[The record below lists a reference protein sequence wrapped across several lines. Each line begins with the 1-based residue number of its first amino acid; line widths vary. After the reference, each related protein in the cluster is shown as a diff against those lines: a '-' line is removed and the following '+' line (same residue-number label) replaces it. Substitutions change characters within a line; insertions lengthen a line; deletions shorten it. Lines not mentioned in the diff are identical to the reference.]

1 MRSIRVFS
9 TSFGNGIQ
17 EVQVADD
24 ATWEDLKRA
33 IGISG
38 ANWTGIGR
46 PTKTIYVSAEG
57 SSASSMLNKDD
68 IQINIF
74 PKQMKAGNRAL
85 IDAETRLM
93 QLQAKMNS
101 LKQDVEDLV
110 DVLDNV
116 ENQVSNMIDDVVNN
130 TPASTPNPLSSGRS
144 SHDDFE
150 SALGLG

>member
-17 EVQVADD
+17 EVQVADN

-46 PTKTIYVSAEG
+46 PTKTTYVSAEG

-93 QLQAKMNS
+93 QLQSKMNS
-101 LKQDVEDLV
+101 LRQDVEDLV
-110 DVLDNV
+110 DILDNV
-116 ENQVSNMIDDVVNN
+116 ENQVSNMIDNVIHN
-130 TPASTPNPLSSGRS
+130 TPSQSPNPLSSRP